1 MAAGTFT
8 AQMAASPETG
18 RWRLYVVIFGATEW
32 PTYDFDGPAV
42 PTVQE
47 RSRAL
52 AALGYVFTDG
62 PGWDWTEDVTPDYD
76 PVLIAAA
83 KVREGSA

>member
-18 RWRLYVVIFGATEW
+18 RWRLYIVVFGATDW
-32 PTYDFDGPAV
+32 PTYTFDGPGV
-42 PTVQE
+42 PTVEQ

-52 AALGYVFTDG
+52 AALGYASTDG
-62 PGWDWTEDVTPDYD
+62 PGWDWTEDVTPVDD
-76 PVLIAAA
+76 PVLIAATT
-83 KVREGSA
+83 VRRVSP